1 MKTLF
6 AIFMCALLAMPVYA
20 DSTTKCGGTIE
31 FVKPG
36 DQEVIDILYSRV
48 KNRKDIQVN
57 TKEDKDRLKTV
68 VLSMSRDR
76 DFIDDLNRDIEMDII
91 EGKRNFFSKDMESHE
106 FDHLRK
112 TVTNAVNLRKQ
123 CLSQKQARVDIN

>member
-1 MKTLF
+1 MKTLL
-6 AIFMCALLAMPVYA
+6 AIFMCTLLAMPVYA
-20 DSTTKCGGTIE
+20 DNATKCGGTIE

-36 DQEVIDILYSRV
+36 DQEVIDILYNRV

-57 TKEDKDRLKTV
+57 TKEDKDRLKTI

-76 DFIDDLNRDIEMDII
+76 DFVEGLNRDIEMDFI
-91 EGKRNFFSKDMESHE
+91 EGKRNFYSKNMESHE
-106 FDHLRK
+106 FDHLRR

-123 CLSQKQARVDIN
+123 CILQQQARVDIQ